1 MTLKQNLAS
10 LVLAFLMAPAVMAA
24 ATPYSLGED
33 ARIQTAAYSA
43 NQVFNVR
50 AQVGKAVLIQL
61 EADERMTGDT
71 AALGMGDADAWN
83 LAVKG
88 NNIIFKPTAQSPA
101 TNMIVTTNK
110 RTYVF
115 ALSLVGGKGKA
126 AQTPTY
132 VLRFS
137 YPDSISEARA
147 AEASKRAQANALLD
161 RLQKVPGDVVNS
173 NYWGKGVKGL
183 APTAVYDNGRFT
195 YFSFDNGKDL
205 PAIYKELPDGS
216 EALLNTHM
224 ESDTVV
230 VHEVAKQFI
239 LRLGDSVLGLENRGY
254 DEQGRFNRTGTDD
267 GNSVRIIK

>member
-1 MTLKQNLAS
+1 M
-10 LVLAFLMAPAVMAA
+10 
-24 ATPYSLGED
+24 
-33 ARIQTAAYSA
+33 
-43 NQVFNVR
+43 
-50 AQVGKAVLIQL
+50 
-61 EADERMTGDT
+61 
-71 AALGMGDADAWN
+71 
-83 LAVKG
+83 
-88 NNIIFKPTAQSPA
+88 
-101 TNMIVTTNK
+101 
-110 RTYVF
+110 
-115 ALSLVGGKGKA
+115 
-126 AQTPTY
+126 
-132 VLRFS
+132 
-137 YPDSISEARA
+137 
-147 AEASKRAQANALLD
+147 
-161 RLQKVPGDVVNS
+161 NS